1 VRQVTLERHGQ
12 ASATPRADKGTQ
24 RGAPQPAAVLLAKA
38 ALWMSPTLAIGP
50 RPEQA
55 RERRALTRSHP
66 RETGGAA
73 PGFQNRRSKMA
84 AATFGGWLGG
94 ALGHTSVAASLGG
107 VARWVG
113 CRKLSSGTRPIISP
127 IFRDCA

>member
-1 VRQVTLERHGQ
+1 V
-12 ASATPRADKGTQ
+12 ASVVPVESSGACLASDATASREPGKTV
-24 RGAPQPAAVLLAKA
+24 AA
-38 ALWMSPTLAIGP
+38 

-55 RERRALTRSHP
+55 RERRALTRSHS
-66 RETGGAA
+66 RETGSAA

-84 AATFGGWLGG
+84 ATTFGGWLGG

-113 CRKLSSGTRPIISP
+113 RRKLSSGTRPIISP